1 MKMLHL
7 FGPDTG
13 FGFAM
18 FLLFGGLVLIALHA
32 LFERATG
39 WRIPRI
45 FQAGLTWVAA
55 YVLFRSILMPP
66 IPSSLLYIY
75 MAVVTVAVI
84 LLMLESPL
92 STEECRRMMTA
103 TILGE
108 TPGYRVAQIVMF
120 VLITSSAF
128 LLTRYLVTPPPIQEP
143 IELRSYHPAPPASIE
158 VHGEIYDLQT
168 AKNPFREEEIPL

>member
-1 MKMLHL
+1 MKLL
-7 FGPDTG
+7 QRFGPETG
-13 FGFAM
+13 FGFALF
-18 FLLFGGLVLIALHA
+18 FLLGALALIALHA

-39 WRIPRI
+39 KRIPRI
-45 FQAGLTWVAA
+45 FQAGLTWAAA
-55 YVLFRSILMPP
+55 YVFFRWILFPP

-84 LLMLESPL
+84 LLMIESPL
-92 STEECRRMMTA
+92 STEECKQRVVA

-108 TPGYRVAQIVMF
+108 TPAYRVAQAVTF
-120 VLITSSAF
+120 VLIPFSAF
-128 LLTRYLVTPPPIQEP
+128 LLSRYLVTPPPIGEP
-143 IELRSYHPAPPASIE
+143 IELRVYHSAPPRSIE